1 MPVLDAENLVKLYP
15 VRTGGLFGGRKAL
28 LRAVDGVTLSI
39 ERGETLGLVGE
50 SGSGKSTVGMLCLG
64 LLEKTSGT
72 IRFLDRPIEDY
83 TGDDARIFRRKAQIV
98 FQNPFASLNPRM
110 IIRDIIGRVLEIHGL
125 AHGRDIGARV
135 GALMREVGLREDQ
148 MTRYPHEFSGGQR
161 QRIAIARAL
170 ASDPELVVLDEPTSA
185 LDVSVQAQI
194 LNLLQDIQAAR
205 GLAYLF
211 ISHNLAVI
219 RHASTRA
226 AVMYLGRLVETA
238 RKEALFAR
246 PLHPYTQAL
255 LSSVPKPFVTDER
268 MEEKI
273 IAGDIP
279 SPLTPPPGCR
289 FHTRCR
295 YSEDRCTKE
304 EPQWREVEP
313 GHFAACHRIG
323 EIEESRTTNPYPE
336 GG

>member
-15 VRTGGLFGGRKAL
+15 VRTGGFFGQRKAF
-28 LRAVDGVTLSI
+28 LRAVDGVSLSI

-72 IRFLDRPIEDY
+72 IRFLGRPIEDY
-83 TGDDARIFRRKAQIV
+83 AARDALLFRRKAQIV

-110 IIRDIIGRVLEIHGL
+110 IVRNVIGRVLEIHGL
-125 AHGRDIGARV
+125 ATGADVGDRV
-135 GALMREVGLREDQ
+135 GALLREVGLREDQ

-161 QRIAIARAL
+161 QRIAVARAL
-170 ASDPELVVLDEPTSA
+170 APDPELVVLDEPTSA

-194 LNLLQDIQAAR
+194 LNLLRDIQAAR

-219 RHASTRA
+219 RHASHRV

-238 RKEALFAR
+238 RKDHLFAR
-246 PLHPYTQAL
+246 PLHPYTKAL
-255 LSSVPKPFVTDER
+255 LASVPKPFVTGDDIEDAV
-268 MEEKI
+268 I
-273 IAGDIP
+273 SGDIP
-279 SPLTPPPGCR
+279 SPLRPPSGCR
-289 FHTRCR
+289 FHTRCACPV
-295 YSEDRCTKE
+295 DRCSTE
-304 EPQWREVEP
+304 EPTWREVEP
-313 GHFAACHRIG
+313 GHCVACHRVGDI
-323 EIEESRTTNPYPE
+323 P
-336 GG
+336 

>member
-1 MPVLDAENLVKLYP
+1 
-15 VRTGGLFGGRKAL
+15 
-28 LRAVDGVTLSI
+28 
-39 ERGETLGLVGE
+39 
-50 SGSGKSTVGMLCLG
+50 
-64 LLEKTSGT
+64 
-72 IRFLDRPIEDY
+72 
-83 TGDDARIFRRKAQIV
+83 
-98 FQNPFASLNPRM
+98 M
-110 IIRDIIGRVLEIHGL
+110 IIRNIIGRVLEIHGL
-125 AHGRDIGARV
+125 AHGGDIEARV
-135 GALMREVGLREDQ
+135 GALMNEVGLRADQ
-148 MTRYPHEFSGGQR
+148 MTRWPHEFSGGQR

-170 ASDPELVVLDEPTSA
+170 ASDPEFIVLDEPTSA

-219 RHASTRA
+219 RHASRRV

-238 RKEALFAR
+238 RRDDLFAR
-246 PLHPYTQAL
+246 PLHPYTKAL
-255 LSSVPKPFVTDER
+255 LRSIPKPFAPGES
-268 MEEKI
+268 MEGAV

-279 SPLTPPPGCR
+279 SPLTPPSGCR

-295 YSEDRCTKE
+295 YSEDRCMRE

>member
-15 VRTGGLFGGRKAL
+15 VRTGGFFGQRKAF
-28 LRAVDGVTLSI
+28 LRAVDGVSLSI

-72 IRFLDRPIEDY
+72 IRFLGRPIEDY
-83 TGDDARIFRRKAQIV
+83 AARDALLFRRKAQIV

-110 IIRDIIGRVLEIHGL
+110 IVRNIIGRVLEIHGL
-125 AHGRDIGARV
+125 ATGADVGDRV
-135 GALMREVGLREDQ
+135 GALLREVGLREDQ

-161 QRIAIARAL
+161 QRIAVARAL
-170 ASDPELVVLDEPTSA
+170 APDPELVVLDEPTSA

-194 LNLLQDIQAAR
+194 LNLLRDIQAAR

-219 RHASTRA
+219 RHASHRV

-238 RKEALFAR
+238 RKDDLFAR
-246 PLHPYTQAL
+246 PLHPYTKAL
-255 LSSVPKPFVTDER
+255 LASVPKPFVTGDD
-268 MEEKI
+268 I
-273 IAGDIP
+273 GDAVISGDIP
-279 SPLTPPPGCR
+279 SPLRPPSGCR
-289 FHTRCR
+289 FHTRCACPV
-295 YSEDRCTKE
+295 ERCSTE
-304 EPQWREVEP
+304 EPKWREVEP
-313 GHFAACHRIG
+313 GHCVACHRVGDI
-323 EIEESRTTNPYPE
+323 P
-336 GG
+336 